1 MKPESVLVIIAMVG
15 ALGLTACGNR
25 ETQHNTTQHNK
36 RLTPPVPPCPR
47 SAVPLGNIERTE
59 IVYFTTTGGTHELRG
74 HSSSARVV
82 SPFGLK
88 HTNTYAHLG
97 TPDLPPIR
105 NYNKEIEFF
114 DWPRQALYVKV
125 PLNGQPGHV
134 NLKPGTYWLWGL
146 DNAFLTP
153 CDGTTL
159 SNIKRVVIT

>member
-1 MKPESVLVIIAMVG
+1 
-15 ALGLTACGNR
+15 
-25 ETQHNTTQHNK
+25 
-36 RLTPPVPPCPR
+36 
-47 SAVPLGNIERTE
+47 VPLGNIERTE

-74 HSSSARVV
+74 QLS
-82 SPFGLK
+82 
-88 HTNTYAHLG
+88 
-97 TPDLPPIR
+97 PDLPPIR